1 MPQFGPLAEN
11 YVFLVDGYVAGS
23 TAVTVARHNFPKQFW
38 RYHRAGHSAITSPQT
53 QRGYTVLVHTK
64 ISRVIGPRG
73 IRVGAMSFGKEE
85 GDASDK
91 NIAYI
96 LQQDK
101 ADGTLLEVPSSLCF
115 RVAGFSTLGAS
126 RRKPGAQSSSP

>member
-23 TAVTVARHNFPKQFW
+23 TAVTVARRNFPKQFW

-64 ISRVIGPRG
+64 ISRVIGARG
-73 IRVGAMSFGKEE
+73 IRVGTMSFGKEE

-101 ADGTLLEVPSSLCF
+101 ADGPPSLPTSEKQACT
-115 RVAGFSTLGAS
+115 GSS
-126 RRKPGAQSSSP
+126 RQTSRHMFQLR